1 MIFTLEKL
9 TNSIAGVLKQNYPE
23 TPVYSNP
30 NQQGTKFPCFFIFF
44 MPAEMKDE
52 MDRRSRRIL
61 GIDIVYLTKRNIPDA
76 YDQLTAVVDTLDFA
90 LDFIPYEGT
99 EDIRTFDRE
108 WRIEDKELHY
118 QFYIK
123 AVVSVPNEGPSIE
136 NLKYE
141 GGVKHAG

>member
-1 MIFTLEKL
+1 MTFTLEKL
-9 TNSIAGVLKQNYPE
+9 INSIAGVLKANYPDVS
-23 TPVYSNP
+23 VYSNP
-30 NQQGTKFPCFFIFF
+30 NQQGTKPPCFFVFF
-44 MPAEMKDE
+44 MPTEMKDE

-61 GIDIVYLTKRNIPDA
+61 GIDIVYLTRRNIPDA
-76 YDQLTAVVDTLDFA
+76 YDQLVAVADTLDFM
-90 LDFIPYEGT
+90 LDFIPYEGMASM
-99 EDIRTFDRE
+99 RTFDRE

-123 AVVSVPNEGPSIE
+123 AVVSAPNEGPSIE